1 MYKNKITK
9 FNPKF
14 QNDNLHAEENFCN
27 QLKEFSSDEYYDY
40 LHIRLDYLKA
50 RCASLDAEVYLLDFQ
65 KERNHPDED
74 VYDDYNN
81 PSYANCEYF
90 EECIEKVETEIKQLD
105 DEHKIMREKEEREL
119 KVA

>member
-1 MYKNKITK
+1 MYKSKITK

-14 QNDNLHAEENFCN
+14 QNDNLDAEENFCN
-27 QLKEFSSDEYYDY
+27 QLKEFSSDEYYEY
-40 LHIRLDYLKA
+40 LEIRLDYLKT
-50 RCASLDAEVYLLDFQ
+50 RSESKYAEVLLLRFQ

-81 PSYANCEYF
+81 PCYEY
-90 EECIEKVETEIKQLD
+90 VEYLDELIYEVEFEIKELD